1 MCAEPPAPASH
12 SFSRIHKKVAMSAL
26 KKWSR
31 QILCGLNYLHN
42 LKPDP
47 VVHRD
52 IKLENIFI
60 NSHSGE
66 IKIGD
71 LGLART
77 MELKTQLHTCVGTSI
92 PLACPKVPEM
102 CR

>member
-1 MCAEPPAPASH
+1 MRVPPLRR
-12 SFSRIHKKVAMSAL
+12 SFSRQHKRVDLKAL
-26 KKWSR
+26 KNWSR
-31 QILCGLNYLHN
+31 QILSGLEYLHSRD
-42 LKPDP
+42 PP

-77 MELKTQLHTCVGTSI
+77 MEMKTQLHTCVGAS
-92 PLACPKVPEM
+92 PRPDRALSARCQLRFLP
-102 CR
+102 